1 MKSIPGFSIKATKIA
16 LMQSKFH
23 RITKQRMSMAL
34 RPFQLRTVDWI
45 VLGFLD
51 HRKKAVVMSEV
62 AHELGIQSSFMT
74 VTVSKLSKRN
84 LIKVTD
90 DKVDHRKKHI
100 ELTKE
105 GAKVVSLMQQQF
117 EEFFMPYVKGITPS
131 ELLTYMKVIKIITE
145 NIEGGGK

>member
-1 MKSIPGFSIKATKIA
+1 MKSIPRFSIKATKIA

-23 RITKQRMSMAL
+23 RMTKQRMTLAL
-34 RPFQLRTVDWI
+34 RPFQLSTVDWI
-45 VLGFLD
+45 ILGFLD
-51 HRKKAVVMSEV
+51 HRKAAVVMSEV

-74 VTVSKLSKRN
+74 VIVSKLSKRN
-84 LIKVTD
+84 LIKVTE

-105 GAKVVSLMQQQF
+105 GSKVVTLMQQQF
-117 EEFFMPYVKGITPS
+117 EEFFMPYVKGVSPS
-131 ELLTYMKVIKIITE
+131 EMLTYMKVIKVVTE